1 MAETTGM
8 MIFMRLDAL
17 IGAYPSTSQIA
28 VIQAR
33 LSIRIAPS

>member
-17 IGAYPSTSQIA
+17 IGAYPLNVRKS
-28 VIQAR
+28 
-33 LSIRIAPS
+33 P